1 MLGGSTL
8 GYTLQW
14 SSVNELAS
22 ISDDETEVLH
32 AYTYNDQGIRIRKV
46 TNGTTHKYYLDGS
59 RIIAENITTG
69 NVTEALHYY
78 YDVKGICGFKYNG
91 TTYYYVKN
99 MQGDIVAVYD
109 GNGTK
114 YGEYA
119 YDAWGKCNII
129 YDKDGIATKNP
140 YRYRGYYLD
149 KETDL
154 YYLNSRYYDPEVGRF
169 LSADSLGYMDPERVN
184 GLNLYAYCN
193 NNPVMYIDP
202 DGTEVVILSI
212 FALLAL
218 LVSAVAVLAIL
229 DFEYRTHTIRDLFV
243 SVGDVFGNIFN
254 GISDFFT
261 SFVNAKNVSLPGL
274 DYGGYTTGN
283 IVFSKNKNP
292 YKPKRRGQRVQGKS
306 KKDAEEKAR
315 KRGGGKKPIFH
326 KGGYSKKTGRYTSRH
341 FHPNVPEGHPYHHDH
356 YFFSFVNIVLRLITT
371 ENEE

>member
-1 MLGGSTL
+1 
-8 GYTLQW
+8 
-14 SSVNELAS
+14 
-22 ISDDETEVLH
+22 
-32 AYTYNDQGIRIRKV
+32 
-46 TNGTTHKYYLDGS
+46 
-59 RIIAENITTG
+59 
-69 NVTEALHYY
+69 
-78 YDVKGICGFKYNG
+78 
-91 TTYYYVKN
+91 

-119 YDAWGKCNII
+119 YDAWGKCSII

-274 DYGGYTTGN
+274 DYGGYTIGN
-283 IVFSKNKNP
+283 IVFDRNKGKPGRPGIKGKGKEELEKKKNNKKWKRRN
-292 YKPKRRGQRVQGKS
+292 PKRGVEEDVVRPKAHTPGKAHRNKGIHPL
-306 KKDAEEKAR
+306 KKKL
-315 KRGGGKKPIFH
+315 
-326 KGGYSKKTGRYTSRH
+326 
-341 FHPNVPEGHPYHHDH
+341 N
-356 YFFSFVNIVLRLITT
+356 LILLLLKIDLISD
-371 ENEE
+371 EYLDSD